1 MKERARTAGRPGAC
15 LDGLPTRT
23 CRGFLCVAAGWAIPP
38 MRWSKQMRSG
48 PKEPQVCVTV
58 RSASQIITSSGRSG
72 PEPTVGQL
80 RDQQAFRF
88 PRNESGRDTP
98 DPTARPAG
106 AYRSQL
112 TATVTATAA
121 TNTSRPWPGSAT
133 RSPSSRPATAPRRP
147 PPPASNPPPE
157 PLRPS
162 PACHQEPAPPALPRA
177 SPVSQVSSQAVYRF
191 RGQ

>member
-58 RSASQIITSSGRSG
+58 RSASQIITSSGRSS
-72 PEPTVGQL
+72 PEPTAGQL

-121 TNTSRPWPGSAT
+121 TGGNQRRSAT
-133 RSPSSRPATAPRRP
+133 AHNARTICQLGICPAISRRSRISAVRLRLLPILLPRRRTT
-147 PPPASNPPPE
+147 PARDGQSWNIG
-157 PLRPS
+157 
-162 PACHQEPAPPALPRA
+162 PAHRT
-177 SPVSQVSSQAVYRF
+177 
-191 RGQ
+191 